1 MDFCPKCDTRLR
13 STTSSVA
20 LYCRKCRE
28 EFVLSSRVER
38 LSVNRMDDRLKDIVV
53 AITDQETQFDVL
65 PTTRAECPKCV
76 NDRAYY
82 RTLEIWDDDGDT
94 MDIQIYRCTKCNR
107 TWREKA

>member
-1 MDFCPKCDTRLR
+1 MDFCPKCGTRLR
-13 STTSSVA
+13 PTASSVA
-20 LYCRKCRE
+20 LYCRKCHE

-38 LSVNRMDDRLKDIVV
+38 LSANRMDTRLKDIVF
-53 AITDQETQFDVL
+53 AINDQEAQLDVL
-65 PTTRAECPKCV
+65 PTTRVECPKCAH
-76 NDRAYY
+76 DRAYY